1 MVASAFSCLQDKVKE
16 GVKKEKTKK
25 KHTIKEEKEYF
36 IISNDTLTLS
46 TA

>member
-1 MVASAFSCLQDKVKE
+1 MVAYAFSCLQDKVKE
-16 GVKKEKTKK
+16 GVKKGKKK